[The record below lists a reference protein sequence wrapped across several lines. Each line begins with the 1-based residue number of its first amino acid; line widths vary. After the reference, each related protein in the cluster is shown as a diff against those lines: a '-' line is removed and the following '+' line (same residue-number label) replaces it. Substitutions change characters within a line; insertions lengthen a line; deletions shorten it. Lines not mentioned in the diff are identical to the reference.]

1 MYYWWFYF
9 IEIFD
14 EGSFDEELGS
24 GLGFESDSESEEG
37 EGEG

>member
-14 EGSFDEELGS
+14 EGSFDEESGS